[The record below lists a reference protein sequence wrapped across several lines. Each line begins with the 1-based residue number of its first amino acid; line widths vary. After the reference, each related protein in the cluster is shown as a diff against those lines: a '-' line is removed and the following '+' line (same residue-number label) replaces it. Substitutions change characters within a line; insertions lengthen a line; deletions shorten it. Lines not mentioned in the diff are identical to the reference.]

1 MMMEDDMNSL
11 RTSFLLATMV
21 LAACGDSK
29 DDDTGADT
37 DDTDAPTCVSGI
49 ASTFPAQND
58 TAAFYRTSV
67 EVTFNQDESDSSTL
81 TLKDGGGADV
91 AGTVTYSADGK
102 IAYFDPTADLMPSTQ
117 YTLTVAY
124 SCDKTADISFTTADF
139 GTAVDASTLIGKT
152 YSVDFLSGRITE
164 PAGVGELLTGLLGG
178 TDPIYILVGPTAITE
193 GGQIE
198 MLGALGALDGTDIVQ
213 DVCTPSIVFPIA
225 ADYSENP
232 FFTIE
237 GEDVSLEVEGFA
249 LDIAQLALSGAFSAD
264 GTQIGGLAIDAFADT
279 RGLVEVLGEDLG
291 IDPSNPAGLCTFIS
305 GLLPTVQ
312 CQDCGGGDEPY
323 CLKLVID
330 SMVGVELPGVTLESL
345 VQADVD
351 ANPACAEE

>member
-1 MMMEDDMNSL
+1 MNSL

-21 LAACGDSK
+21 LTACDGGEK
-29 DDDTGADT
+29 DPVDDT
-37 DDTDAPTCVSGI
+37 DDTDTGPICVSGI

-58 TAAFYRTSV
+58 TAAFYRTSI
-67 EVTFNQDESDSSTL
+67 EVVFNQAEKDTSTL

-91 AGTVTYSADGK
+91 AGTVTYSTDGK
-102 IAYFDPTADLMPSTQ
+102 TAYFDPTAALMPATQ

-124 SCDKTADISFTTADF
+124 SCDKTADVSFTTGDF
-139 GTAVDASTLIGKT
+139 GTAVDAATLIGKT

-198 MLGALGALDGTDIVQ
+198 MIGALGAMDGTDIIQ

-249 LDIAQLALSGAFSAD
+249 LDIAQLALSGAFSSD
-264 GTQIGGLAIDAFADT
+264 GSQIGGLAIDAFADT
-279 RGLVEVLGEDLG
+279 RPLVALLGEDLG
-291 IDPSNPAGLCTFIS
+291 IDPTNPAGLCTFIS
-305 GLLPTVQ
+305 GLLPTVT

-330 SMVGVELPGVTLESL
+330 SMVGEELPGVTLQAL
-345 VQADVD
+345 VQADVN